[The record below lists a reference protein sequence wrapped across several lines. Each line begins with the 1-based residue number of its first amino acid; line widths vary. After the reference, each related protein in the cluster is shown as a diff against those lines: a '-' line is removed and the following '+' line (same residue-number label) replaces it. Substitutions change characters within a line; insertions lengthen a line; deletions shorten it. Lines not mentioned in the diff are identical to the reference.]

1 MPVILPASGALA
13 VRRPGYSVAA
23 TPMHHLLI
31 LTKHPDEYRRLIE
44 GADCPDLAIV
54 ASADVDDGLARGGH
68 CDILLGDP
76 TRVKAALPHL
86 PRLVW
91 TQLTW
96 AGVEP
101 MLDPALR
108 RDYVLTNIRGV
119 FGPLMSEYVFG
130 YLLAIERKLVQRLES
145 QRAGQWDATLPGTLQ
160 GKTLGLVGVGSIGAH
175 LAATGKHFGMRV
187 HGYTRSSRD
196 SRHVDRYFHGDE
208 KAAFASDLD
217 YLVAVLPNTDAT
229 AAIVDAAMLGAL
241 PPRAIV
247 VNVGRGRTVDDTA
260 LVEALR
266 SGRLAGAV
274 LDVFEE
280 EPLPASSPFW
290 TAPNTF
296 VTSHTSAPSFPQ
308 DIVGVFVE
316 NYRRFHRGDSLLH
329 RVDFE
334 RGY

>member
-1 MPVILPASGALA
+1 
-13 VRRPGYSVAA
+13 
-23 TPMHHLLI
+23 MHHLLI
-31 LTKHPDEYRRLIE
+31 LTKHPEEYRTLIE
-44 GADCPDLAIV
+44 AAGCPDLSLV
-54 ASADVDDGLARGGH
+54 AASDVDEGLARGAH
-68 CDILLGDP
+68 SDILLGDP

-130 YLLAIERKLVQRLES
+130 YLLAIERKLLLRLEA
-145 QRAGQWDATLPGTLQ
+145 QREHRWETTLPGTLQ
-160 GKTLGLVGVGSIGAH
+160 SKTLGLVGVGSIGAH
-175 LAATGKHFGMRV
+175 LAATAKHFGMRV

-196 SRHVDRYFHGDE
+196 CRDVDRYFHGPE
-208 KAAFASDLD
+208 KAAFARELD
-217 YLVAVLPNTDAT
+217 YLVAVLPNTDDT
-229 AAIVDAAMLGAL
+229 RAIVDAEMIGAL
-241 PPRAIV
+241 PARAV
-247 VNVGRGRTVDDTA
+247 LVNVGRGRTVDDTA
-260 LVEALR
+260 LVAALTG
-266 SGRLAGAV
+266 GRVAGAV

-280 EPLPASSPFW
+280 EPLPAASPYW
-290 TAPNTF
+290 TTPNTF
-296 VTSHTSAPSFPQ
+296 ITSHTSAPSFPK
-308 DIVGVFVE
+308 DIAGVFVD
-316 NYRRFHRGDSLLH
+316 NYRRFHGGQPLRY

>member
-1 MPVILPASGALA
+1 MAP
-13 VRRPGYSVAA
+13 
-23 TPMHHLLI
+23 HHLLI
-31 LTKHPDEYRRLIE
+31 LTKHPDDYRARIE
-44 GADCPDLAIV
+44 AADLPDLAIV
-54 ASADVDDGLARGGH
+54 AAADVPDGLARGAH
-68 CDILLGDP
+68 SDILLGDP

-91 TQLTW
+91 TQLSW

-130 YLLAIERKLVQRLES
+130 YLLALERKVFQRLES
-145 QRAGQWDATLPGTLQ
+145 QRAGRWDATLPGTLQ

-196 SRHVDRYFHGDE
+196 CRHVDRYFHGPD
-208 KAAFASDLD
+208 KAAFARELD
-217 YLVAVLPNTDAT
+217 YLVAVLPNTHDT

-241 PPRAIV
+241 PERAVV
-247 VNVGRGRTVDDTA
+247 VNVGRGKTVDEVA
-260 LVEALR
+260 LVEALTT
-266 SGRLAGAV
+266 GRLAGAV
-274 LDVFEE
+274 LDVFPE
-280 EPLPASSPFW
+280 EPLPESSPFW
-290 TAPNTF
+290 TTPNTF
-296 VTSHTSAPSFPQ
+296 ITSHTSAPSFPA
-308 DIVGVFVE
+308 DIVGVFVD
-316 NYRRFHRGDSLLH
+316 NYRRFHAGQALQH
-329 RVDFE
+329 RVDFA

>member
-1 MPVILPASGALA
+1 
-13 VRRPGYSVAA
+13 
-23 TPMHHLLI
+23 MHHVLI
-31 LTKHPDEYRRLIE
+31 LTKHPDEYRERVDAAAL
-44 GADCPDLAIV
+44 PDLAVV
-54 ASADVDDGLARGGH
+54 ASADVADGLARGAH
-68 CDILLGDP
+68 SDILLGDP
-76 TRVKAALPHL
+76 SRVKEALPHL

-108 RDYVLTNIRGV
+108 RDYVLTNIRGI

-130 YLLAIERKLVQRLES
+130 YLLLLERKILPRLEA
-145 QRAGQWDATLPGTLQ
+145 QREHRWDATLPGTLQ

-175 LAATGKHFGMRV
+175 LAGTAQHFGMRV

-196 SRHVDRYFHGDE
+196 CRHVDRYFHGGE
-208 KAAFASDLD
+208 KAAFAEGLD
-217 YLVAVLPNTDAT
+217 YLVITLPNTDRT
-229 AAIVDAAMLGAL
+229 RAIVDRDMLGAL
-241 PPRAIV
+241 PPRAVV
-247 VNVGRGRTVDDTA
+247 VNVGRGRTVDEAALADALTA
-260 LVEALR
+260 
-266 SGRLAGAV
+266 GRLAGAV
-274 LDVFEE
+274 LDVFSE

-290 TAPNTF
+290 TTPNTF
-296 VTSHTSAPSFPQ
+296 ITGHTSAPSFPA

-316 NYRRFHRGDSLLH
+316 NYRRFHAGQPLMY

>member
-1 MPVILPASGALA
+1 
-13 VRRPGYSVAA
+13 
-23 TPMHHLLI
+23 MHHLLI
-31 LTKHPDEYRRLIE
+31 LTKRPDEYRALIE
-44 GADCPDLAIV
+44 AAGCPDLAITAAAEV
-54 ASADVDDGLARGGH
+54 ADGLARGAH
-68 CDILLGDP
+68 CDLLLGDP
-76 TRVKAALPHL
+76 ARVKAALPHL

-130 YLLAIERKLVQRLES
+130 YLLALERRILLRLEA
-145 QRAGQWDATLPGTLQ
+145 QREHRWETTLPGTLQ
-160 GKTLGLVGVGSIGAH
+160 GKTIGLVGVGSIGAH
-175 LAATGKHFGMRV
+175 LAATAKHFGMRV

-196 SRHVDRYFHGDE
+196 CRHVDRYFHGAD

-217 YLVAVLPNTDAT
+217 YLVAVLPNTDET
-229 AAIVDAAMLGAL
+229 RAIVDAEMLEAL
-241 PPRAIV
+241 PERAV
-247 VNVGRGRTVDDTA
+247 LVNVGRGNTVDEPA
-260 LVEALR
+260 LIAALTV
-266 SGRLAGAV
+266 GRVAGAV
-274 LDVFEE
+274 LDVFGE
-280 EPLPASSPFW
+280 EPLPSTHPYW
-290 TAPNTF
+290 TTPNTWI
-296 VTSHTSAPSFPQ
+296 TSHTSAPSFPA

-316 NYRRFHRGDSLLH
+316 NYRRFHRGEALLH

>member
-1 MPVILPASGALA
+1 
-13 VRRPGYSVAA
+13 
-23 TPMHHLLI
+23 MHHLLI
-31 LTKHPDEYRRLIE
+31 LTKHPDDYRARIE
-44 GADCPDLAIV
+44 AAALPDLTIV
-54 ASADVDDGLARGGH
+54 AAADVAEGLARGVH
-68 CDILLGDP
+68 SDILLGDP
-76 TRVKAALPHL
+76 ARVKEALPHL

-130 YLLAIERKLVQRLES
+130 YLLMLERKILPRLEA
-145 QRAGQWDATLPGTLQ
+145 QREGRWDTALPGTLR

-175 LAATGKHFGMRV
+175 LAATGRHFGMRV

-196 SRHVDRYFHGDE
+196 CRDVDRYFHGGD
-208 KAAFASDLD
+208 KAAFARDLD
-217 YLVAVLPNTDAT
+217 YLVATLPNTDQT
-229 AAIVDAAMLGAL
+229 RAIVDAAMLEAL
-241 PPRAIV
+241 PPRAVV
-247 VNVGRGRTVDDTA
+247 VNVGRGRTVDEAA
-260 LVEALR
+260 LAEALAA
-266 SGRLAGAV
+266 GRLGGAV
-274 LDVFEE
+274 LDVFAE

-290 TAPNTF
+290 TTPNTY
-296 VTSHTSAPSFPQ
+296 VTGHTSAPSFPA

-316 NYRRFHRGDSLLH
+316 NYRRFHAGQPLQY